1 MNSIHLPQTRHGL
14 RADLFT
20 YFPLLQTK
28 LLKDF
33 LNDVFACDELVQAY
47 LFPMRN
53 QPPHAPRIVLAVDVA
68 TAIAREVRHSVWLQS
83 AQERE
88 LAIVAAL
95 VKHCGHFLVALRHQ
109 PANSKEASQART
121 FALENALRNLRYSS
135 PAMGQTLSAVLGQNA
150 GDDIDSM
157 QVTRIHN
164 VLITAGMQR
173 KLT

>member
-1 MNSIHLPQTRHGL
+1 MNHIALPLTSKVMRM
-14 RADLFT
+14 DLFT

-28 LLKDF
+28 PLKQF
-33 LNDVFACDELVQAY
+33 LKDVFACDEMVQAY
-47 LFPMRN
+47 LTPMRN
-53 QPPHAPRIVLAVDVA
+53 QPPHAHRIVLAVDVA
-68 TAIAREVRHSVWLQS
+68 TAVAREVRHSAWLHS

-109 PANSKEASQART
+109 PANSKEASQARA
-121 FALENALRNLRYSS
+121 FALEDALRKLRSTS
-135 PAMGQTLSAVLGQNA
+135 PEMGQTLSAVLGQEA
-150 GDDIDSM
+150 GDDFNTM

-164 VLITAGMQR
+164 VLITAGMRR

>member
-1 MNSIHLPQTRHGL
+1 MNPIHFPQTCHGL

-20 YFPLLQTK
+20 YFPLLQNK
-28 LLKDF
+28 PLKDF

-47 LFPMRN
+47 LSPMRN

-68 TAIAREVRHSVWLQS
+68 TAFAREVRHSIWLQS
-83 AQERE
+83 EQERE

-109 PANSKEASQART
+109 PYAPEEALQARA
-121 FALENALRNLRYSS
+121 FALENALRNLRYAS
-135 PAMGQTLSAVLGQNA
+135 PAMGQTLSAVLGKNA

-157 QVTRIHN
+157 QVKRIHN